1 MDKFDLVYK
10 KYKDL
15 PIDRTIFMSLIV
27 TVLREKK
34 MHTLDSNISEDIIFM
49 NEMDKEIT
57 IYLKNQI
64 EYYNDIDS
72 EIYLIEKYKYVFLLP
87 KINEITFSNVEKE
100 KIIIDA
106 LKEYK
111 GQTIFSEHLITYIK
125 QKYLNNKENKQKVNL
140 EKLRKILL
148 SQEEILEKKENIDVL
163 YKYFI
168 DIEDLNNNKELTGK
182 EKLIITLKFGYIKS
196 HFCSKELISKILNID
211 IDEVEKVYNQNQK
224 KLQKIFDHDL
234 EEHHLNK

>member
-15 PIDRTIFMSLIV
+15 PIDRTIFMFLIV

-34 MHTLDSNISEDIIFM
+34 MHMLDSNISEDITFM

-72 EIYLIEKYKYVFLLP
+72 EIYLIEKYKNVFLLP
-87 KINEITFSNVEKE
+87 KINEINFSTVEKE
-100 KIIIDA
+100 RIIIDA
-106 LKEYK
+106 L
-111 GQTIFSEHLITYIK
+111 
-125 QKYLNNKENKQKVNL
+125 KENKQKVNL
-140 EKLRKILL
+140 KKLRKILL
-148 SQEEILEKKENIDVL
+148 SQEEILEEKENIDVL

-168 DIEDLNNNKELTGK
+168 DIEDLINNKELTGK
-182 EKLIITLKFGYIKS
+182 EKLIIILKFGYIKS
-196 HFCSKELISKILNID
+196 HFCSKELISEILNID

-224 KLQKIFDHDL
+224 KLQKIFDYDL

>member
-148 SQEEILEKKENIDVL
+148 SQEEILEEKENIDVL

-168 DIEDLNNNKELTGK
+168 DIEDLNNN
-182 EKLIITLKFGYIKS
+182 
-196 HFCSKELISKILNID
+196 KELISKILNID

>member
-1 MDKFDLVYK
+1 
-10 KYKDL
+10 
-15 PIDRTIFMSLIV
+15 
-27 TVLREKK
+27 

-64 EYYNDIDS
+64 EYYNDIDF

-148 SQEEILEKKENIDVL
+148 SQEEILEEKENIDVL

-182 EKLIITLKFGYIKS
+182 EKLIIILKFGYIKS
-196 HFCSKELISKILNID
+196 HFCFKELISKILNID

-224 KLQKIFDHDL
+224 KITKNIWPWLGRTSFKQVEIITTCF
-234 EEHHLNK
+234 

>member
-64 EYYNDIDS
+64 DYYNDIDS

-87 KINEITFSNVEKE
+87 KINEITFS
-100 KIIIDA
+100 
-106 LKEYK
+106 
-111 GQTIFSEHLITYIK
+111 TS
-125 QKYLNNKENKQKVNL
+125 
-140 EKLRKILL
+140 L
-148 SQEEILEKKENIDVL
+148 SDTK
-163 YKYFI
+163 
-168 DIEDLNNNKELTGK
+168 
-182 EKLIITLKFGYIKS
+182 
-196 HFCSKELISKILNID
+196 HP
-211 IDEVEKVYNQNQK
+211 
-224 KLQKIFDHDL
+224 
-234 EEHHLNK
+234 

>member
-27 TVLREKK
+27 TVLRERK

-64 EYYNDIDS
+64 GYYNDIDS

-125 QKYLNNKENKQKVNL
+125 QKYLNNKENKQKLNL

-148 SQEEILEKKENIDVL
+148 SQ
-163 YKYFI
+163 
-168 DIEDLNNNKELTGK
+168 
-182 EKLIITLKFGYIKS
+182 
-196 HFCSKELISKILNID
+196 
-211 IDEVEKVYNQNQK
+211 
-224 KLQKIFDHDL
+224 
-234 EEHHLNK
+234 

>member
-100 KIIIDA
+100 KMS
-106 LKEYK
+106 KE
-111 GQTIFSEHLITYIK
+111 E
-125 QKYLNNKENKQKVNL
+125 
-140 EKLRKILL
+140 
-148 SQEEILEKKENIDVL
+148 
-163 YKYFI
+163 
-168 DIEDLNNNKELTGK
+168 K
-182 EKLIITLKFGYIKS
+182 EKYDQIGIEKIKEGKLAVVTMAGGQGTRLGHNGPKGTFDIGLES
-196 HFCSKELISKILNID
+196 HKS
-211 IDEVEKVYNQNQK
+211 
-224 KLQKIFDHDL
+224 IF
-234 EEHHLNK
+234 

>member
-87 KINEITFSNVEKE
+87 KINETSPPYLFFNNFINP
-100 KIIIDA
+100 DA
-106 LKEYK
+106 SY
-111 GQTIFSEHLITYIK
+111 IF
-125 QKYLNNKENKQKVNL
+125 
-140 EKLRKILL
+140 
-148 SQEEILEKKENIDVL
+148 
-163 YKYFI
+163 FW
-168 DIEDLNNNKELTGK
+168 
-182 EKLIITLKFGYIKS
+182 FGEFIKS
-196 HFCSKELISKILNID
+196 PVIKNFNW
-211 IDEVEKVYNQNQK
+211 
-224 KLQKIFDHDL
+224 
-234 EEHHLNK
+234 

>member
-15 PIDRTIFMSLIV
+15 PIDRIIFMSLIV

-140 EKLRKILL
+140 EKLKKILL
-148 SQEEILEKKENIDVL
+148 SQEEILEEKENIDVL

-182 EKLIITLKFGYIKS
+182 EKLIIILKFGYIKS